1 MVVAWL
7 LFGCCLVVV
16 INLASQFCMVIG
28 VGNGGWCFF
37 LGGDVLAGAGQ
48 KTNEKN
54 KQIMTMLELI
64 ILFSNR
70 AAAAGVE
77 GG

>member
-1 MVVAWL
+1 MVD
-7 LFGCCLVVV
+7 
-16 INLASQFCMVIG
+16 G
-28 VGNGGWCFF
+28 VFF